1 MFPMSSFSMRQ
12 AAKKLGL
19 SVAALSRYVAAKKV
33 SAPEPERIG
42 GLLIYAW
49 SDEDIERVRKIL
61 PKIANGRKTRYQK
74 ERAKK
79 KGSKKTSKKK

>member
-33 SAPEPERIG
+33 PGPEPERIG

-49 SDEDIERVRKIL
+49 SEEDIARVRKVL
-61 PKIANGRKTRYQK
+61 PKIANGRKK
-74 ERAKK
+74 
-79 KGSKKTSKKK
+79 KKTSKTVKNKK

>member
-12 AAKKLGL
+12 AAKRLGL

-33 SAPEPERIG
+33 PAPEPERIG

-49 SDEDIERVRKIL
+49 SDEDIERVRKLL
-61 PKIANGRKTRYQK
+61 PKIANGRKIRY
-74 ERAKK
+74 RK
-79 KGSKKTSKKK
+79 KGPKKTPRNGKTGKR

>member
-1 MFPMSSFSMRQ
+1 MSSLSMRQ

-33 SAPEPERIG
+33 PAPEPERIG

-61 PKIANGRKTRYQK
+61 PKIANGRKTK
-74 ERAKK
+74 HKKKAKK
-79 KGSKKTSKKK
+79 TGKKSE

>member
-1 MFPMSSFSMRQ
+1 MFPMSAFSMRQ

-19 SVAALSRYVAAKKV
+19 SVAALSRYVTAKKV
-33 SAPEPERIG
+33 PAPEPERIG

-61 PKIANGRKTRYQK
+61 PKIVNGRKTRH
-74 ERAKK
+74 KK
-79 KGSKKTSKKK
+79 KASKTGKNKKQ

>member
-1 MFPMSSFSMRQ
+1 MFQMSSFSMRQ

-33 SAPEPERIG
+33 PAPEPERIG

-49 SDEDIERVRKIL
+49 SKEDIERVRKIL
-61 PKIANGRKTRYQK
+61 PKIANGRKTRHEK
-74 ERAKK
+74 KAKK
-79 KGSKKTSKKK
+79 TGKKSE

>member
-19 SVAALSRYVAAKKV
+19 SVAALSRYVAANKV
-33 SAPEPERIG
+33 PAPKAERIG

-49 SDEDIERVRKIL
+49 KDEDIERVRKIL
-61 PKIANGRKTRYQK
+61 PKIANGRKTRH
-74 ERAKK
+74 KK
-79 KGSKKTSKKK
+79 KAEKTGRKK